1 MKRIST
7 KTIIITVFVIAFFCV
22 AFFVLATYS
31 NWRQTQKQINHENAS
46 LEVLTASGKLLTHLE
61 DLAANQRGYIKDKQ
75 NFNNYYTQSL
85 ITLKKDTSRLNELLN
100 NNATREN
107 EILQLKKLI
116 IKKTANSEELVF
128 KTARSGG
135 KGGQN
140 VNKVETMVEGYWA
153 VAKSGLLNEDEKNLV
168 YLKLANKITG
178 EGMLLVKSQTERTQ
192 LANKEEVIK
201 KINALVTKALLIPKK
216 RKPTKPGKAAK
227 QKRIDT
233 KKKTGEVKVNRKKVI
248 L

>member
-1 MKRIST
+1 M
-7 KTIIITVFVIAFFCV
+7 
-22 AFFVLATYS
+22 Y
-31 NWRQTQKQINHENAS
+31 
-46 LEVLTASGKLLTHLE
+46 
-61 DLAANQRGYIKDKQ
+61 
-75 NFNNYYTQSL
+75 
-85 ITLKKDTSRLNELLN
+85 LKIYVT
-100 NNATREN
+100 
-107 EILQLKKLI
+107 QLKVNLAMDI
-116 IKKTANSEELVF
+116 SSELVF

-153 VAKSGLLNEDEKNLV
+153 VAKSVLLNDDQKDLV
-168 YLKLANKITG
+168 YQKLANKITG

-201 KINALVTKALLIPKK
+201 KINALVTKALIVPKK

-233 KKKTGEVKVNRKKVI
+233 KKKMGEVKLNRKKVI